1 MKNFSIF
8 MPLVSADL
16 IHSFR
21 LLELDIFDGEEGE
34 PKITVS
40 YIVFVKLF
48 DY

>member
-1 MKNFSIF
+1 